1 MPASHAL
8 DPRWQQRREEIA
20 DMPRDVLEARLITAE
35 MNVERLKID
44 VEFATVQGQDL
55 QRQLDAERR
64 RNARVLSL

>member
-1 MPASHAL
+1 
-8 DPRWQQRREEIA
+8 
-20 DMPRDVLEARLITAE
+20 MPRDVLEARLITAE